1 MLQFALGIRQKIGHW
16 LNGRKSVQS
25 HGFNGPISEKK
36 SVLILCDLGN
46 EQDKRSMSLVKAEM
60 RKLCPQASINIA
72 CCYNKGCESAYN
84 LISDDDVKYFSEDRF
99 SFFFMFKDVDLLHFL
114 QRKRDIAVFLIKPDD
129 VVVANFASSYVN
141 ADLRVGL
148 AKSEL
153 ASIGFLNLCISSDS
167 DKKDAIAD
175 VVGAL
180 KMLFA

>member
-16 LNGRKSVQS
+16 LNGREVVQS

-46 EQDKRSMSLVKAEM
+46 EQDKQSMSLVKAEM

-72 CCYNKGCESAYN
+72 CCYNKGSESAYN
-84 LISDDDVKYFSEDRF
+84 LISDDDVRYFSEDRL
-99 SFFFMFKDVDLLHFL
+99 SFFFRFKDEDLLNFL
-114 QRKRDIAVFLIKPDD
+114 QRKRDIAVFLIKHED
-129 VVVANFASSYVN
+129 VVANFASSYVI
-141 ADLRVGL
+141 ADLRVGM

-153 ASIGFLNLCISSDS
+153 ASIGFLNLCVSSDS
-167 DKKDAIAD
+167 DKKDAISD